1 MVSERE
7 ITELIRYDMYHVKEV
22 KTKTLPISVLIN
34 KIIPE
39 LQDRVS
45 VTGVTISNKPLR
57 PYKVK
62 IPAPRKAG
70 IMIEQYSGEVL
81 GMD

>member
-34 KIIPE
+34 KIIHV
-39 LQDRVS
+39 LQDSFS
-45 VTGVTISNKPLR
+45 VTGVTISNNPLR

-62 IPAPRKAG
+62 IPAPHKAG
-70 IMIEQYSGEVL
+70 IMTEQYSGEVL

>member
-7 ITELIRYDMYHVKEV
+7 STELIRYDMYHVKEV
-22 KTKTLPISVLIN
+22 KTKTLPISVLN

>member
-7 ITELIRYDMYHVKEV
+7 STELIRYDMYHVKEV
-22 KTKTLPISVLIN
+22 KTKILQILVFIN

-39 LQDRVS
+39 LQDSVS
-45 VTGVTISNKPLR
+45 VTGVTISNNPLR